1 MERFVAKHYRR
12 AFSSKQEV
20 LDTCY
25 GSVGLD
31 DSCLIMEGK
40 SASSNATTMLL
51 GGLVAQALRKNRTVQ
66 VPFNRITDIKMKGK
80 KKIDVVTLN
89 NRDKKQK
96 YAFSVYR
103 EKGLLGGR
111 GNLTGEFYEKLRQ
124 RCLN

>member
-1 MERFVAKHYRR
+1 MQKLRF
-12 AFSSKQEV
+12 S
-20 LDTCY
+20 
-25 GSVGLD
+25 
-31 DSCLIMEGK
+31 DSM
-40 SASSNATTMLL
+40 
-51 GGLVAQALRKNRTVQ
+51 AQALRKNRTVQ

-96 YAFSVYR
+96 YSFSVYR